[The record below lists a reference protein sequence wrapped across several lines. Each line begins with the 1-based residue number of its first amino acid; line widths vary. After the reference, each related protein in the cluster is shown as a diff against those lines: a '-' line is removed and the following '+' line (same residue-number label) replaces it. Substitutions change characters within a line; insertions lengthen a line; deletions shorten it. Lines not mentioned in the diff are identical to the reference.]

1 MDVRTKQL
9 FERALTRLGDNGGGG
24 SGLIDDAKR
33 LYDRV
38 QMLLNMRLLT
48 EDVDVAPLELACYAL
63 QLPLRMVKPTPAKKA
78 GRPNLHDRA
87 EQAAEML
94 LSVVNE
100 RGEDPIVDRATQIL
114 HDLPKR
120 APLLDEAKLLAD
132 AVNLDDFGM
141 TGVLLQA
148 VHLSRLGSGVVQ
160 VADGLEKR
168 EQYGYWDVRL
178 KEGFHFE
185 AVRQMARRRLE
196 HTRRAAALLRE
207 EMKEDRPA

>member
-1 MDVRTKQL
+1 
-9 FERALTRLGDNGGGG
+9 
-24 SGLIDDAKR
+24 
-33 LYDRV
+33 
-38 QMLLNMRLLT
+38 
-48 EDVDVAPLELACYAL
+48 
-63 QLPLRMVKPTPAKKA
+63 
-78 GRPNLHDRA
+78 
-87 EQAAEML
+87 
-94 LSVVNE
+94 
-100 RGEDPIVDRATQIL
+100 
-114 HDLPKR
+114 
-120 APLLDEAKLLAD
+120 
-132 AVNLDDFGM
+132 M